1 MLTRDQLAAMLLEVN
16 AEDVAREANVSLKT
30 IYRLRH
36 GLNSP
41 TLDTVVALVDAVDR
55 LKKRTARAQKAVA

>member
-1 MLTRDQLAAMLLEVN
+1 MLLEVS

-36 GLNSP
+36 GRNSP
-41 TLDTVVALVDAVDR
+41 TLDTVAALVDAVHR
-55 LKKRTARAQKAVA
+55 LKKRAAKAEKQAA